1 MKNQE
6 NLTPDDKDLSQNV
19 WFEVTVKVR
28 DPLVARLIKQL
39 ADRSNAGAEEYGCNS
54 ILDRVNDPVE
64 LIAESI
70 EETLDKAVYLMA
82 AKMCLLSP
90 RG

>member
-6 NLTPDDKDLSQNV
+6 NLTSNDRDLSPDV

-28 DPLVARLIKQL
+28 DPLVARLIKDL
-39 ADRSNAGAEEYGCNS
+39 ADRSNAGAEEYGYNS

-70 EETLDKAVYLMA
+70 EESLDKAVYLMA